1 MIKFFRKIR
10 QNLLMENKT
19 GNYFKYAIGEIV
31 LVVIGILIALQ
42 INNWNENRKS
52 AEIENK
58 ILIEI
63 SNGLEKDLIDVN
75 INKKGHVLGL
85 NAIEYWNKIINNE
98 NVNIDSIQIQYHR
111 LLRNFISVQNTSGYE
126 SLKSRGLELVKNDSL
141 RLEIISLYEENY
153 SIIKKIEEEYH
164 ENKFYKNY
172 YKEINSL
179 ISSNFIY
186 DNNGD
191 LESFE
196 LPLAMSEE
204 DKKEFLSY
212 LMKIKSGR
220 EFTISIY
227 DNLELKI
234 KETLKLINLEI

>member
-1 MIKFFRKIR
+1 
-10 QNLLMENKT
+10 MENKT
-19 GNYFKYAIGEIV
+19 GRYFKYAIGEIV

-42 INNWNENRKS
+42 INTWNENKKTT
-52 AEIENK
+52 EIENK

-63 SNGLEKDLIDVN
+63 SNGLEKDLIDVG
-75 INKKGHVLGL
+75 INKNGHILGL
-85 NAIEYWNKIINNE
+85 NAIRYWTKIINNE
-98 NVNIDSIQIQYHR
+98 KVNIDSIQIQYHR
-111 LLRNFISVQNTSGYE
+111 LLRNFVSVQNTSGYE
-126 SLKSRGLELVKNDSL
+126 SLKSRGLEIVKNDSL

-153 SIIKKIEEEYH
+153 NIIKNIEEEYH

-186 DNNGD
+186 DNKGN

-196 LPLAMSEE
+196 LPLSLSQEN
-204 DKKEFLSY
+204 KKEFLSY

-234 KETLKLINLEI
+234 KETLKQINLEI